1 MVQSSIKFNKNFRS
15 PTFNDRYW
23 FGGGSRG
30 NIDLKPEISNN
41 SEFSIHLKKNKFK
54 LSSTLFNLNVKDWIL
69 WSQNIDGIWS
79 PENIKEVWSR
89 GIETQLKYYYKK
101 IMLDLNY
108 SLTKTTS
115 ERASNNLDVSVGQQ
129 LRYVPKNKLNTTLL
143 YVEGKFISFL
153 NITFTDE
160 VITSYTSGD
169 NKKLEAYTLVNAG
182 ASYKLF
188 NEDLK
193 LDLRVLNLTNQQYQT
208 YLNYPNPGREYVLSI
223 NYTIH

>member
-1 MVQSSIKFNKNFRS
+1 
-15 PTFNDRYW
+15 
-23 FGGGSRG
+23 
-30 NIDLKPEISNN
+30 
-41 SEFSIHLKKNKFK
+41 
-54 LSSTLFNLNVKDWIL
+54 
-69 WSQNIDGIWS
+69 
-79 PENIKEVWSR
+79 
-89 GIETQLKYYYKK
+89 
-101 IMLDLNY
+101 MLDLNY

-115 ERASNNLDVSVGQQ
+115 ERASNNLDVSVGKQ

-143 YVEGKFISFL
+143 YVVGKFISFL

-169 NKKLEAYTLVNAG
+169 NKKLDAYTLVNAG
-182 ASYKLF
+182 TSYKLF

-223 NYTIH
+223 NYAIH